1 MSPHEIAMTPL
12 ILGFKTLTLV
22 LGGLITYLAY
32 KSYRRTQSRA
42 LGALALGFGIV
53 TLGAFLGGVV
63 DQLLDADFQLGLL
76 IESVLVALGFSV
88 IVYSLY
94 TTDSHR

>member
-1 MSPHEIAMTPL
+1 MSPHEITIASL
-12 ILGFKTLTLV
+12 ILGFKTLTLI

-32 KSYRRTQSRA
+32 KSYSRTRSRS
-42 LGALALGFGIV
+42 LGALSLGFGII

-76 IESVLVALGFSV
+76 IESGLLAAGFV
-88 IVYSLY
+88 VVVYSLY
-94 TTDSHR
+94 TTEG

>member
-1 MSPHEIAMTPL
+1 MSPHEITTTSL
-12 ILGFKTLTLV
+12 ILGFKTLTLI

-32 KSYRRTQSRA
+32 KSYTRTKSRS
-42 LGALALGFGIV
+42 LGSLAVGFGII

-63 DQLLDADFQLGLL
+63 DQLLDAEFQLGLL
-76 IESVLVALGFSV
+76 IESGLIAAGFVV

-94 TTDSHR
+94 TTES